1 MTINSVATSKPGT
14 ARRKINYSTWAPLA
28 ALIVL
33 VIISAFASPY
43 FLSPRNLLNI
53 TRQISYTGIIGLG
66 MTLIIIAGGIDLSV
80 GSLVALAGGIAIL
93 ALNALGGGL
102 PAVIAAILVAM
113 LIGMLGG
120 ALNGTVVTVG
130 RVAPFIVT
138 LGTMSI
144 FRSLTLYFA
153 NGGEFRSQSDLF
165 PEFGTGLF
173 LEVPIPTWVFLALAI
188 SFHILLTYTPYG
200 RHVCAVGANDVVAR
214 YSAIRVNVVKFIT
227 YVLTGFTVG
236 VSAVLLASRL
246 NAVSSTNAGVYYELD
261 AIAAVVI
268 GGTSM
273 SGGMGTIWGT
283 VIGAAVLGIINNM
296 LNMAGISPY
305 LQGLVKGLIIIAAV
319 LVQYK
324 RK

>member
-1 MTINSVATSKPGT
+1 MATNQMAAAAAPK
-14 ARRKINYSTWAPLA
+14 RRINYSTWTPLA

-33 VIISAFASPY
+33 IIISAIASPY
-43 FLSPRNLLNI
+43 FLTPRNLLNI
-53 TRQISYTGIIGLG
+53 TRQISYTGIIALG

-93 ALNALGGGL
+93 ALNATGGGPL
-102 PAVIAAILVAM
+102 GVVVAILVA
-113 LIGMLGG
+113 LAIGALGGML
-120 ALNGTVVTVG
+120 NGSLVTVG
-130 RVAPFIVT
+130 RVAPFIAT

-144 FRSLTLYFA
+144 FRSLTLYMA
-153 NGGEFRSQSDLF
+153 NGGEFRSQSDLY
-165 PEFGTGLF
+165 PGVGSGLF
-173 LEVPIPTWVFLALAI
+173 LEVPIATWVFLLLAI
-188 SFHILLTYTPYG
+188 LFHILLTYTPFG
-200 RHVCAVGANDVVAR
+200 RHVCAVGANELVAR
-214 YSAIRVNVVKFIT
+214 YSAIRVQMVKFMT
-227 YVLTGFTVG
+227 YVLTGLTVG
-236 VSAVLLASRL
+236 VSAVLLSSRL

-296 LNMAGISPY
+296 LNMAGVSTY

>member
-1 MTINSVATSKPGT
+1 MATNQAAAGT
-14 ARRKINYSTWAPLA
+14 AAPKRRINYSTWAPLA

-33 VIISAFASPY
+33 IIISALASPY
-43 FLSPRNLLNI
+43 FLAPRNLLNI
-53 TRQISYTGIIGLG
+53 TRQISYTGIIALG

-93 ALNALGGGL
+93 ALNALGGG
-102 PAVIAAILVAM
+102 PAAIAGAIVVA
-113 LIGMLGG
+113 LAVGAIGGMI
-120 ALNGTVVTVG
+120 NGSIVTVG
-130 RVAPFIVT
+130 RVAPFIAT

-144 FRSLTLYFA
+144 YRSLALYVA
-153 NGGEFRSQSDLF
+153 NGGEFRSQSSTY
-165 PEFGTGLF
+165 PEVGAGLF
-173 LEVPIPTWVFLALAI
+173 LEVPIATWIFLILAI
-188 SFHILLTYTPYG
+188 VFHILLTYTPYG
-200 RHVCAVGANDVVAR
+200 RHVCAVGANELVAR
-214 YSAIRVNVVKFIT
+214 YSAIRVQFVKFMT
-227 YVLTGFTVG
+227 YVLTGLTVG
-236 VSAVLLASRL
+236 VSAVLLSSRL
-246 NAVSSTNAGVYYELD
+246 NAVSSTNAGVYFELD

-296 LNMAGISPY
+296 LNMAGVSTY
-305 LQGLVKGLIIIAAV
+305 LQGLVKGIIIIAAV

>member
-1 MTINSVATSKPGT
+1 MATTSAN
-14 ARRKINYSTWAPLA
+14 ARRRINYSAWAPLA

-33 VIISAFASPY
+33 VIISALASPY

-80 GSLVALAGGIAIL
+80 GSLVALAGGVSIL

-102 PAVIAAILVAM
+102 PAVVAAILVAIM
-113 LIGMLGG
+113 IGMLGG
-120 ALNGTVVTVG
+120 ALNGTLVTVG

-153 NGGEFRSQSDLF
+153 NGGEYRSQSDLF

-173 LEVPIPTWVFLALAI
+173 LEVPIPTWVFLGLAI
-188 SFHILLTYTPYG
+188 IFHILLTYTPLG
-200 RHVCAVGANDVVAR
+200 RHICAVGANEVVAR

-283 VIGAAVLGIINNM
+283 VIGAAVLGVINNM

>member
-1 MTINSVATSKPGT
+1 MVSK
-14 ARRKINYSTWAPLA
+14 RSINYSTWTPLA
-28 ALIVL
+28 ALIIL
-33 VIISAFASPY
+33 IIISSFASEY
-43 FLSPRNLLNI
+43 FFSARNLLNI
-53 TRQISYTGIIGLG
+53 TRQISYTGIIALG
-66 MTLIIIAGGIDLSV
+66 MTLVIIAGGIDLSV
-80 GSLVALAGGIAIL
+80 GSLVALAGGVAVL
-93 ALNALGGGL
+93 ALNALGGGPL
-102 PAVIAAILVAM
+102 AVAAAILVAV
-113 LIGMLGG
+113 IVGVLGG
-120 ALNGTVVTVG
+120 AFNGMLVTAG
-130 RVAPFIVT
+130 RVAPFIAT

-144 FRSLTLYFA
+144 YRSLTLYMA

-165 PEFGTGLF
+165 PSFGAGLF
-173 LEVPIPTWVFLALAI
+173 LEIPIATWVFVILAVI
-188 SFHILLTYTPYG
+188 FQILLSYTPFG
-200 RHVCAVGANDVVAR
+200 RHVCAVGANEVVAR
-214 YSAIRVNVVKFIT
+214 YSAIRIQFVKFMT
-227 YVLTGFTVG
+227 YALTGLTVG

-273 SGGMGTIWGT
+273 SGGMGAIWGT

-296 LNMAGISPY
+296 LNMAGISTY

>member
-1 MTINSVATSKPGT
+1 MATNQMAAKAEAP
-14 ARRKINYSTWAPLA
+14 RRRINYSTWTPLA
-28 ALIVL
+28 ALIIL
-33 VIISAFASPY
+33 IIISAIASPY
-43 FLSPRNLLNI
+43 FLTPRNLLNI
-53 TRQISYTGIIGLG
+53 TRQISYTGIIALG

-93 ALNALGGGL
+93 ALNAMGGGPL
-102 PAVIAAILVAM
+102 AVAAAILVA
-113 LIGMLGG
+113 LTIGAFGGMLNG
-120 ALNGTVVTVG
+120 ALVTGG
-130 RVAPFIVT
+130 RVAPFIAT

-144 FRSLTLYFA
+144 FRSLTLYMA
-153 NGGEFRSQSDLF
+153 NGGEFRAQSDAY
-165 PEFGTGLF
+165 PAVGSGLF
-173 LEVPIPTWVFLALAI
+173 LEVPIATWVFLLLAI
-188 SFHILLTYTPYG
+188 LFHILLTYTPFG
-200 RHVCAVGANDVVAR
+200 RHVCAVGANELVAR
-214 YSAIRVNVVKFIT
+214 YSAIRVQVVKLMT
-227 YVLTGFTVG
+227 YVLTGLTVG
-236 VSAVLLASRL
+236 VSAVLLSSRL

-296 LNMAGISPY
+296 LNMAGVSTY
-305 LQGLVKGLIIIAAV
+305 LQGLVKGIIIIAAV